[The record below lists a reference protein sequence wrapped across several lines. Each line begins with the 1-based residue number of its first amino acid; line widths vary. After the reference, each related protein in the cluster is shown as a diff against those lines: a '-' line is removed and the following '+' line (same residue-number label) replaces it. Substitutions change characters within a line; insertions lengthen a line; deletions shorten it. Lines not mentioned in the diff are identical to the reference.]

1 MAARCAVH
9 TPREPCS
16 LAVDQLHSWTR
27 SAVQAAHADYIR
39 RCPLINTPAHTDK
52 KDILSKK
59 NNENK
64 QGRQELDA
72 SAAHSFD
79 IETMTESTG
88 LLRGRRTEASFCLSC
103 SPLHGLSSS

>member
-39 RCPLINTPAHTDK
+39 KCPLINTPGELTVQCWRGTDRHTHTDK

-59 NNENK
+59 ITKTNK
-64 QGRQELDA
+64 AGK
-72 SAAHSFD
+72 S
-79 IETMTESTG
+79 
-88 LLRGRRTEASFCLSC
+88 
-103 SPLHGLSSS
+103 